1 MWKYLSDNSFQNKAW
16 ETMLISGKIYFLIK
30 ITICNRESNGI
41 IAQYLIL
48 A

>member
-30 ITICNRESNGI
+30 IICNRESNGI
-41 IAQYLIL
+41 IAQHLIL